1 MLNGKTVNK
10 EQIEEFIDSSTPEEV
25 DLYLKNNNIKIT
37 NDNELSNKIENKQKR
52 FKISEDIVSDP
63 AGKNTEKIIDLELEL
78 DALSNKKT
86 ESARLRR
93 EDLKQQIK
101 ELQSDE
107 TPATEQQETV
117 ESEKAQQPAEE
128 KKSFNLFE
136 EDGTTEFVKPEG
148 SDTFEIG
155 SKKQTLAL
163 VDGKG
168 KLIASFDSKTG
179 KKRKTNTLAEKELV
193 QEYDY
198 TKGRKA
204 AEVDPDGAKE
214 AGPDV
219 NEFVAE
225 KSENAQEVAQALQTE
240 SKVDTSQTVDP
251 IFEYIAGTKIDP
263 KQFFERTG
271 FKREDVSAEV
281 QRSWFKKGG
290 ETLDQ
295 LAQGVEMDG
304 GMSVTEDELVQI
316 IFPNYFQDLLSS

>member
-1 MLNGKTVNK
+1 M
-10 EQIEEFIDSSTPEEV
+10 
-25 DLYLKNNNIKIT
+25 
-37 NDNELSNKIENKQKR
+37 
-52 FKISEDIVSDP
+52 
-63 AGKNTEKIIDLELEL
+63 
-78 DALSNKKT
+78 
-86 ESARLRR
+86 
-93 EDLKQQIK
+93 
-101 ELQSDE
+101 QSDE

-117 ESEKAQQPAEE
+117 ESEEAQQPAEE
-128 KKSFNLFE
+128 KKSFFNLFE

-148 SDTFEIG
+148 SVTFEIG

-214 AGPDV
+214 AGPDIEFD
-219 NEFVAE
+219 EFVAD

-251 IFEYIAGTKIDP
+251 IFEYIAGTKLDP
-263 KQFFERTG
+263 KLF
-271 FKREDVSAEV
+271 
-281 QRSWFKKGG
+281 
-290 ETLDQ
+290 
-295 LAQGVEMDG
+295 
-304 GMSVTEDELVQI
+304 
-316 IFPNYFQDLLSS
+316 

>member
-1 MLNGKTVNK
+1 M
-10 EQIEEFIDSSTPEEV
+10 
-25 DLYLKNNNIKIT
+25 
-37 NDNELSNKIENKQKR
+37 SNKIENKQKR

-63 AGKNTEKIIDLELEL
+63 AEKKYRKIIDLELEL

-117 ESEKAQQPAEE
+117 ESEEAQQPAEE
-128 KKSFNLFE
+128 KIFNLFE

-148 SDTFEIG
+148 SVTFEIG

-179 KKRKTNTLAEKELV
+179 KKRKTNTCGKELV

-204 AEVDPDGAKE
+204 AEVDPMVQK
-214 AGPDV
+214 
-219 NEFVAE
+219 
-225 KSENAQEVAQALQTE
+225 
-240 SKVDTSQTVDP
+240 
-251 IFEYIAGTKIDP
+251 
-263 KQFFERTG
+263 KQ
-271 FKREDVSAEV
+271 V
-281 QRSWFKKGG
+281 Q
-290 ETLDQ
+290 
-295 LAQGVEMDG
+295 M
-304 GMSVTEDELVQI
+304 
-316 IFPNYFQDLLSS
+316 